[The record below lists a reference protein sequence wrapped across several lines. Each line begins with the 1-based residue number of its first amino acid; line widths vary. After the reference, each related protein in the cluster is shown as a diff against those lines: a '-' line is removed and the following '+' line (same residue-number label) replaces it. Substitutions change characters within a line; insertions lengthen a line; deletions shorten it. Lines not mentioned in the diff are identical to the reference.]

1 MAEFKTLVIRTL
13 TEMVDYGHKIE
24 EKLKAMQS
32 ELKIYRELP
41 WLVWLSGLTA
51 GMRTKGLLV

>member
-41 WLVWLSGLTA
+41 WLVWLSGLHA
-51 GMRTKGLLV
+51 SLGTKGSLV